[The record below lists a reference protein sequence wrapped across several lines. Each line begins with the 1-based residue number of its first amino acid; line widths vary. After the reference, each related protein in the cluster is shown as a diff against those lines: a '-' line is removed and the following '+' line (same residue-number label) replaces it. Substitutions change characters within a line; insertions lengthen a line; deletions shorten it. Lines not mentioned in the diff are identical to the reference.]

1 MKYIKRRIYNPIK
14 TVTMN
19 QYKVMIINNQRQ
31 IIFNQVYDSELPET
45 DTKSIIDYLL
55 ETPEFLDDITK
66 LGINILDPTLE
77 WKIYLV
83 SPLNH
88 DKDQFILELGKS
100 LIDNNLDI
108 ELIAANIYKHL
119 EDIHLEDILRS
130 TSDPKLGVELKS
142 YLINYIY
149 ENL

>member
-1 MKYIKRRIYNPIK
+1 
-14 TVTMN
+14 MN
-19 QYKVMIINNQRQ
+19 QYKVMIINNQKN
-31 IIFNQVYDSELPET
+31 IIFNRVYDSELPET
-45 DTKSIIDYLL
+45 DTESIIDDLL
-55 ETPEFLDDITK
+55 ETQEFLDDITQ

-88 DKDQFILELGKS
+88 DKDQFLFELGKS

-108 ELIAANIYKHL
+108 ELITANISKHL
-119 EDIHLEDILRS
+119 EDIHLEDILRF
-130 TSDPKLGVELKS
+130 TSDHKLGIELKN
-142 YLINYIY
+142 YLVNYIY

>member
-1 MKYIKRRIYNPIK
+1 
-14 TVTMN
+14 MN

-45 DTKSIIDYLL
+45 DTESIIDYLL
-55 ETPEFLDDITK
+55 ETQEFLDDITQ

-83 SPLNH
+83 SHLNH
-88 DKDQFILELGKS
+88 DKDQFIFELGKN
-100 LIDNNLDI
+100 LINNNLDI
-108 ELIAANIYKHL
+108 ELITANISKHL
-119 EDIHLEDILRS
+119 EYIHLEDILRS
-130 TSDPKLGVELKS
+130 TSDHKLGIELKS
-142 YLINYIY
+142 YLVNYIY